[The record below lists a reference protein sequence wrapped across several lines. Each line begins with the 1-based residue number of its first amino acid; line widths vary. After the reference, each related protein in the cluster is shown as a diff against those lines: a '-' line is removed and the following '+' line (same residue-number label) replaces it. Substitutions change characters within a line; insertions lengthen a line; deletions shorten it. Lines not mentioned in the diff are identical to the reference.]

1 MIEIWPLKVRMLN
14 LKSIWRGVAPAKDEF
29 KFDDHMVVVAVLLGH
44 EMTVIW
50 SSNLG
55 S

>member
-29 KFDDHMVVVAVLLGH
+29 KFDDHTVIIAVLLGPG
-44 EMTVIW
+44 MTFI
-50 SSNLG
+50 
-55 S
+55 